1 MNQVTKAALR
11 GPRAGER
18 RLAGA
23 ARLPGLWSLALLCLL
38 LLTTGPA
45 WGATTGVVNI
55 NTASAAE
62 LQLLPGIGA
71 RRAAAIVEARQASG
85 GFVQAEDLMKVDGIG
100 AVMLERM
107 RLHVALEGETT
118 ARRVNV
124 RSSATESER

>member
-1 MNQVTKAALR
+1 MNQVTEAALR
-11 GPRAGER
+11 GPRGGGR
-18 RLAGA
+18 RLAEG
-23 ARLPGLWSLALLCLL
+23 ARLPGFRSLALSCLL

-55 NTASAAE
+55 NTASAVE

-71 RRAAAIVEARQASG
+71 RRAAAIVEARRASG
-85 GFVQAEDLMKVDGIG
+85 GFAQAEDLIEVDGIG

-107 RLHVALEGETT
+107 RVHVALEGETT

-124 RSSATESER
+124 RSPATESER